1 MVVDHM
7 AGYLPAEHI
16 ETPTERLARLNKH
29 RNIDVCSPDARCL
42 GALLTNIQLSATM
55 LSDNKEVSRNPLR
68 KLAKKSKKN
77 VQFSAP
83 TYFSPRIPPYV
94 DDDEDADITEGDLD
108 DLQSEDAEP
117 NGESTEEVE
126 AEDDKIEQSEN
137 ARAFASNNRG
147 SFDREQAAT
156 VVGQEIDE
164 LQTSPKYADN
174 TEAAPLKSRKT
185 RNTDSFLKDDSIET
199 RKITIT
205 PGLLREE
212 SSGKT
217 SSSSEVVRNDSLE
230 SIVKAA
236 APAELTKKDSKKEKE
251 KDKKKDG
258 IFKGFFKSKKK
269 DKKGKDEIET
279 PEDDGLSERFQESPV
294 VSPLG
299 SGRNSPGEPRQ
310 DSSSIRSAL
319 DSRAMEIQGRPV
331 SRDSKSAEQSEPAPA
346 ELQGAEVAHEMAQ
359 PPMLDTALGPPEKAK
374 DPSPLSPITNLLK
387 RDDTGKTAKPTKA
400 KRAKDRVMLDDFDS
414 PTDEEAPFDEQVQ
427 REASLDEGDTGDRL
441 SESPV
446 EVSPDTF
453 MHGTE
458 IVHIPTP
465 SPYDQP
471 GVDANAEEDNTEGD
485 EDPES
490 MTTSPSIIE
499 HPSEP
504 TEESEADTRTPGQ
517 DSDDST
523 PRGPR
528 SPGAIATEPTK
539 PSTPPP
545 PMNRGISTDSFNT
558 PSWASKRT
566 TPSSSQTES
575 VQSWDDNSLRT
586 WLDDGSEIKD
596 MMIMIHDT
604 SDAMPVGEDHPMMAG
619 LFTEQKKGV
628 QGMMDE
634 LDGLLG
640 SFLTRKGITFA

>member
-1 MVVDHM
+1 
-7 AGYLPAEHI
+7 
-16 ETPTERLARLNKH
+16 
-29 RNIDVCSPDARCL
+29 
-42 GALLTNIQLSATM
+42 M

-94 DDDEDADITEGDLD
+94 DDDEDANVTEGDLD

-117 NGESTEEVE
+117 DGESAEEAE
-126 AEDDKIEQSEN
+126 AEDDKIEQSDN
-137 ARAFASNNRG
+137 ARAFAPNNRG

-217 SSSSEVVRNDSLE
+217 SSSSEVGRNDSLE

-236 APAELTKKDSKKEKE
+236 TPAELTKKDSKKEKE
-251 KDKKKDG
+251 KEKKKDG

-269 DKKGKDEIET
+269 DKKGET

-319 DSRAMEIQGRPV
+319 DSQAVEMQGRPV
-331 SRDSKSAEQSEPAPA
+331 SRDSKPAELSEAAPA
-346 ELQGAEVAHEMAQ
+346 ELPGEEAAHEMAQ
-359 PPMLDTALGPPEKAK
+359 PPMLDTVLGLPEKAK

-387 RDDTGKTAKPTKA
+387 RDDTSKPVKPTKA
-400 KRAKDRVMLDDFDS
+400 KRAKERVMLDDFDS

-427 REASLDEGDTGDRL
+427 REASLDKGDTGDRL

-465 SPYDQP
+465 SPYDQR
-471 GVDANAEEDNTEGD
+471 GVDANAEEANVAED

-499 HPSEP
+499 HPSGP
-504 TEESEADTRTPGQ
+504 TEEPESESPTTGQ
-517 DSDDST
+517 ESDDST

-528 SPGAIATEPTK
+528 SPDAIATEPIK

-566 TPSSSQTES
+566 TPNSSQTES
-575 VQSWDDNSLRT
+575 VQSWDDDSLRT

-604 SDAMPVGEDHPMMAG
+604 SDAVPVGEDHPMMAG